1 MVRRKQLA
9 LLAGLGL
16 AALAWPLVETHPL
29 RIVYNASDSVPRGWY
44 RIVPAHALHVGS
56 IVLVQLLADI
66 ATLAAQRGYLPERVP
81 LLKRIAALP
90 PQQVCVA
97 QQLVSIDGVAVAT
110 ALAADSQGL
119 RLPTWQ
125 QCRPLRDGEL
135 YLLGTTHPASFDSR
149 YFGPLPATAVLGLAQ
164 PVWIGNTS

>member
-1 MVRRKQLA
+1 MARRKQLA

-16 AALAWPLVETHPL
+16 AALAWPSVNTHAL

-44 RIVPAHALHVGS
+44 IIVPAKSLHVGS
-56 IVLVQLLADI
+56 IVLVQLPADI

-90 PQQVCVA
+90 PQRMCVA
-97 QQLVSIDGVAVAT
+97 QQVVSIDGVAVAT
-110 ALAADSQGL
+110 TLNADRQGR
-119 RLPTWQ
+119 RLPAWQ
-125 QCRPLRDGEL
+125 QCRPLRDGEIF
-135 YLLGTTHPASFDSR
+135 LLSATHPASFDSR

-164 PVWIGNTS
+164 PVWIGSTP